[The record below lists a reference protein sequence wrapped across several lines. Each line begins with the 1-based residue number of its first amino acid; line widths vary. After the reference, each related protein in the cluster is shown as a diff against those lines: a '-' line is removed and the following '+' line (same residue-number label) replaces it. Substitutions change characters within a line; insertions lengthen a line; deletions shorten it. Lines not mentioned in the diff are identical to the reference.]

1 MKSSYFK
8 LPIKLAITTFFIAL
22 LSGCGG
28 GSSDPHHETADILPD
43 GNWLIFIDA
52 SSPKLFS
59 YDTNSESY
67 LDLNAQAAASNDT
80 AVQNLSVTDSAS
92 IGSFLH
98 WLDNGNDKILL
109 MKPGYNRGESIDA
122 SKFLFL
128 AHPHGNKLAAHASS
142 EFENPAEGSKKQKGL
157 ARLNSYVTQQAELF
171 TKVNAALQ
179 AEAPGETL
187 CQAYVDLHE
196 DASSPLMHLALT
208 QSGKVYDFSE
218 VDGTL
223 KASSSGFSKLTGVS
237 HIQDCAK
244 SSIVRVNKDGVFI
257 FVADTQKLY
266 LIDRHG
272 GDFHLHASWNISQFM
287 PDGFRA
293 DFMTAVSNGK
303 SVHGH
308 H

>member
-8 LPIKLAITTFFIAL
+8 LPIKLVITTFFIAL

-67 LDLNAQAAASNDT
+67 LDLNARATSSSETDE
-80 AVQNLSVTDSAS
+80 QNLSVTDTSA

-208 QSGKVYDFSE
+208 QSGRVYDFSE

-223 KASSSGFSKLTGVS
+223 KASSSGFSELTGVS

-272 GDFHLHASWNISQFM
+272 GDFHLHASWKISDFM
-287 PDGFRA
+287 PTGFHA
-293 DFMTAVSNGK
+293 DFMTAISNAD
-303 SVHGH
+303 SEHEH